1 MRSIVILISGR
12 GSNMAAIL
20 AANLP
25 LSIKAVIS
33 NNPMATGL
41 DTARQAGIETRVINH
56 REFASREQ
64 FDAALLAAI
73 QSFAP
78 DLVVLAGFM
87 RILTPGFIEQLEGR
101 IINIHPSLLPAFAGL
116 NTHQQAIDARV
127 KLHGAT
133 VHVVTAKLDHGPIIA
148 QAAVP
153 VLGDDTADI
162 LAARVLA
169 QEHVLYPTVLR
180 AFAASNGDVLALTNV
195 VRSQTSGVDSAQAL
209 TDARACLRVP
219 WT

>member
-1 MRSIVILISGR
+1 
-12 GSNMAAIL
+12 MAAIL

-116 NTHQQAIDARV
+116 NTHQQAIDAHV

-153 VLGDDTADI
+153 VLGDDTADT

>member
-1 MRSIVILISGR
+1 MISPSSHNR
-12 GSNMAAIL
+12 A
-20 AANLP
+20 
-25 LSIKAVIS
+25 
-33 NNPMATGL
+33 
-41 DTARQAGIETRVINH
+41 
-56 REFASREQ
+56 
-64 FDAALLAAI
+64 DAALLAAI

-153 VLGDDTADI
+153 VLGDDTADT

-169 QEHVLYPTVLR
+169 HEHVLYPTVLR

>member
-1 MRSIVILISGR
+1 
-12 GSNMAAIL
+12 MAAIL

-41 DTARQAGIETRVINH
+41 DTARQAGIETRVVNH

-73 QSFAP
+73 QSFTP

-153 VLGDDTADI
+153 VLGDDTADT

>member
-153 VLGDDTADI
+153 VLGNDTADT

>member
-1 MRSIVILISGR
+1 
-12 GSNMAAIL
+12 MAAIL

-153 VLGDDTADI
+153 VLGDDTADT

-195 VRSQTSGVDSAQAL
+195 VRWQTSGVDSAQAL

>member
-1 MRSIVILISGR
+1 
-12 GSNMAAIL
+12 MAAIL

-41 DTARQAGIETRVINH
+41 DTARQAGIETRVVNH

-73 QSFAP
+73 QSFTP

-153 VLGDDTADI
+153 VLSDDTADT

>member
-153 VLGDDTADI
+153 VLGDDTADT